1 MFVSLLG
8 LSLSMMLSPLLF
20 YYFAD
25 ASQVVKFD
33 SRNKPVLQIGTA
45 LTVSFAICKAA
56 TSFSRFFGTQGCD
69 LPAITAIV
77 VLLATAFPAYFR
89 NLASAGDEIAIVLMQ
104 VIELP
109 QYCYSTLLLE

>member
-1 MFVSLLG
+1 M
-8 LSLSMMLSPLLF
+8 

-25 ASQVVKFD
+25 ASQVD
-33 SRNKPVLQIGTA
+33 PRNKPVLQMGTA
-45 LTVSFAICKAA
+45 VAVSFAICKTA

-89 NLASAGDEIAIVLMQ
+89 NLASAGDEIPIVLMQ
-104 VIELP
+104 VIF
-109 QYCYSTLLLE
+109 YSTWKIISQVRFR